1 MAKVKPP
8 RHIVW
13 STDTLDLSDPFQR
26 HWYIRQVL
34 LHGRA
39 EDIRKLDLD
48 EVEQLLDSLDLPEDI
63 ARLWRAFFKARHGVA
78 R

>member
-1 MAKVKPP
+1 MKPR

-13 STDTLDLSDPFQR
+13 STGEVELEDPFQR

-39 EDIRKLDLD
+39 EDIRTLDLE
-48 EVEQLLDSLDLPEDI
+48 EVTKLLDELPLPLEVYH
-63 ARLWRAFFKARHGVA
+63 LVEGFL
-78 R
+78 